1 MVFWTHTFNTFTAT
15 VLVPPPEESLYADI
29 LNYEFIAPYLLV
41 FAENKLDVDSA
52 RIFAEDAGLMK
63 IARDFTS
70 SVVFIYPTAQGGW
83 KNAAPDLFAEIITNS
98 RIHQYHK
105 DGYIEAKNRF
115 THTTDGYFIRVAIFR
130 TCLFGVGESADY
142 IAKNCLTHFEGDG
155 LWGKADIA
163 PVTCFLTGLSDVSI
177 LPGSCCPKPGTGPDA
192 TQREKA
198 AQTSDISAR
207 AAARDIPIVSYS
219 NSAEINNYF
228 RTHFEH
234 FTARQKPDIPS
245 DFYSFA
251 RKFRR
256 MLGTL
261 EVDPD
266 LEADG
271 LIREPAVV
279 TLKTSADNCG
289 DDKGS
294 TAHKVGYFAFYNR
307 GLLSNR
313 EGAAESMQATNV
325 PEGAARTGA
334 APDANST
341 GTSSAKK
348 VPLVL
353 GFHGGGDSCFFFSI
367 MAGWAKI
374 AHRHNFLLV
383 TVENHLHS
391 TATEMQELIEHLK
404 AKYPVD
410 ESRIYVTG
418 FSMGGCKSWDFVQEY
433 PLSVAAAAPMDATF
447 EVGLNVYGNPIG
459 AQQSNTPELKEAPS
473 AVTSSATGHINQ
485 TTPTTPQTT
494 RGLNTAI
501 PVPVF
506 YAGGEITPLPELP
519 FQAQKCL
526 DRMKYILELNGAAAR
541 YGVSLADKESWKN
554 KIWGIDG
561 DMRYTAFDA
570 TRGSTLTMELFKNKS
585 GKIWNVFGSISGQG
599 HDCREHTCEH
609 AWRFMRCFSR
619 AEDGSVIGGNPEE
632 IMESLSRSGL
642 EHLP

>member
-1 MVFWTHTFNTFTAT
+1 MEKAPETQTLDDGIVFWTHTFNTFTAT
-15 VLVPPPEESLYADI
+15 VLVPPPDGSLHADI
-29 LNYEFIAPYLLV
+29 LNYGFIAPYLVV
-41 FAENKLDVDSA
+41 FTENNLNTDDA
-52 RIFAEDAGLMK
+52 RIFAQNAGLLQ
-63 IARDFTS
+63 IARDFAS

-115 THTTDGYFIRVAIFR
+115 THTTDGYFIRGAIFR
-130 TCLFGVGESADY
+130 TCLFGFGASADY

-163 PVTCFLTGLSDVSI
+163 PVTCFLTGLSDVSV
-177 LPGSCCPKPGTGPDA
+177 LPGSQKPGDV
-192 TQREKA
+192 
-198 AQTSDISAR
+198 SAR

-228 RTHFEH
+228 RTNFEH
-234 FTARQKPDIPS
+234 FTARQKPDIPA

-251 RKFRR
+251 KKFRR

-266 LEADG
+266 LEAEG

-294 TAHKVGYFAFYNR
+294 TTHKVGYFAFYNK
-307 GLLSNR
+307 GLF
-313 EGAAESMQATNV
+313 ET
-325 PEGAARTGA
+325 P
-334 APDANST
+334 
-341 GTSSAKK
+341 AKK

-353 GFHGGGDSCFFFSI
+353 GFHGGGDSCFFFST

-383 TVENHLHS
+383 TVENHLNS

-410 ESRIYVTG
+410 ESRIYATG

-447 EVGLNVYGNPIG
+447 EVGLNVYGNPID
-459 AQQSNTPELKEAPS
+459 APS
-473 AVTSSATGHINQ
+473 PDGTK
-485 TTPTTPQTT
+485 TT
-494 RGLNTAI
+494 RSLNTTV

-526 DRMKYILELNGAAAR
+526 DRMKYILELNGATAN
-541 YGVSLADKESWKN
+541 YDVKLDEKDSWKN

-561 DMRYTAFDA
+561 DTRMTAYDQS
-570 TRGSTLTMELFKNKS
+570 RGSTLTMEIFKNKS

-609 AWRFMRCFSR
+609 AWRFMSCFSR
-619 AEDGSVIGGNPEE
+619 AADGSIKGGNPEE
-632 IMESLSRSGL
+632 IMESLSSDSANS
-642 EHLP
+642 